1 MYLELIAANDTTFET
16 AINRP
21 FPRMRTK
28 RLDTVV
34 SKLKAAQGA
43 PNPMT
48 LWALYQAME
57 DWKSNEPSEFSGRGA
72 TNAVAYRLWM
82 EMKQYLQN
90 KFHKRITTND
100 PPMPAGCPGDVIL
113 GTYVPEGEH
122 MGICHGFAYRWAIA
136 AGKITEN
143 LAAPARNYML
153 PNANGP
159 TMDPILYPG
168 SHAALQPAR
177 VGGVLQLQPG
187 DLVAMYVVPVAG
199 APAGTL
205 PQLGHSMVVE
215 NPTTTWFSANNA
227 GTFGVGTGRLRINTV
242 QNFGVVAGHQ
252 IGWVG
257 NGNQWMRP
265 DGVAVDVMFRRI
277 P

>member
-1 MYLELIAANDTTFET
+1 
-16 AINRP
+16 
-21 FPRMRTK
+21 
-28 RLDTVV
+28 
-34 SKLKAAQGA
+34 
-43 PNPMT
+43 MT
-48 LWALYQAME
+48 PWALYQAME

-90 KFHKRITTND
+90 KFHKRITTNA
-100 PPMPAGCPGDVIL
+100 PPMPVGCPGDVIL
-113 GTYVPEGEH
+113 GIYVPEGEQH
-122 MGICHGFAYRWAIA
+122 MEICHGFAYRWVIA
-136 AGKITEN
+136 AGKINEN
-143 LAAPARNYML
+143 LAQPARRGMS
-153 PNANGP
+153 NANAAV
-159 TMDPILYPG
+159 MDPLLYPG

-199 APAGTL
+199 APVGTL
-205 PQLGHSMVVE
+205 PVLGHSLIAE
-215 NPTTTWFSANNA
+215 NPTTNWFSANNA
-227 GTFGVGTGRLRINTV
+227 GTFGTGTGRSRINTV

-257 NGNQWMRP
+257 NGNQWMRT
-265 DGVAVDVMFRRI
+265 DGAVVDVMFRRI